1 MGGGHL
7 RGFILRPVPGGLWY
21 SVGRLFRYPYDAGV
35 LAFSFVWPPRL
46 VVGVVLALLVLCPC
60 ISALAY
66 RISSREP
73 VIQRLRETS

>member
-1 MGGGHL
+1 MSEQKK
-7 RGFILRPVPGGLWY
+7 RPAEPGGEKRRRF
-21 SVGRLFRYPYDAGV
+21 SIGKIFFHNTFV

-46 VVGVVLALLVLCPC
+46 VAGLVLALLVLCPC

-73 VIQRLRETS
+73 VIQRLHKTS

>member
-1 MGGGHL
+1 M
-7 RGFILRPVPGGLWY
+7 
-21 SVGRLFRYPYDAGV
+21 AGV

-46 VVGVVLALLVLCPC
+46 VAGLVLALLVLCPC

-66 RISSREP
+66 RVSSREP